1 MPQTQNIIGLVYDF
15 DKTLSPNSM
24 QEDTVLPYLGLDPAK
39 FWAETGRLV
48 AEDSYEAELA
58 WMQLLLKKEEFRN
71 LSNQDLQHMGLK
83 LKYYAGVPQI
93 FKQLEEVL
101 DRPAYREYGVTIEH
115 YIITSGLR
123 EILEGSNLRPY
134 VKSIFGSEIAEDSQG
149 KLGFPKRAISH
160 TQKTQY
166 LFRINKGYLD
176 LQTDVNDHVPRED
189 HRIPFQNML
198 YIGDGPTDVPCFAV
212 MSQQEGHT
220 LAVYDPA
227 DSNSFAKCMQLR
239 KAKRVEEIAEAN
251 YQKGT
256 HLWRLLE
263 YVITEIAEGIVQRRR
278 DSQEASIIAAPGH

>member
-24 QEDTVLPYLGLDPAK
+24 QEDTVLPYLGIEPAQ
-39 FWAETGRLV
+39 FWAETDRKV

-58 WMQLLLKKEEFRN
+58 WMQQLLEVEAFRK
-71 LSNQDLQHMGLK
+71 LSNQDLRNMGLS
-83 LKYYAGVPQI
+83 LKYYPGVPEI
-93 FKQLEEVL
+93 FQQLEAVL
-101 DRPAYREYGVTIEH
+101 DKPAYKEYGVTVEH

-123 EILEGSNLRPY
+123 EIVEGSNLRRY
-134 VKSIFGSEIAEDSQG
+134 VKSIFGSEIAEDAQG

-176 LQTDVNDHVPRED
+176 LQTDVNDHVSRED

-220 LAVYDPA
+220 LAVYDPS
-227 DSNSFAKCMQLR
+227 DTNSFAKCMQLR

-256 HLWRLLE
+256 HLWRLIE
-263 YVITEIAEGIVQRRR
+263 YVITEIADGIVQRRR
-278 DSQEASIIAAPGH
+278 DSQEASIISAPGH

>member
-24 QEDTVLPYLGLDPAK
+24 QEDTVLPYLGIEPAR
-39 FWAETGRLV
+39 FWAETDRKV
-48 AEDSYEAELA
+48 AEDLYEAELA
-58 WMQLLLKKEEFRN
+58 WMQQLLEVEAFRK
-71 LSNQDLQHMGLK
+71 LSNQDLRNMGLS
-83 LKYYAGVPQI
+83 LKYYPGVPEI
-93 FKQLEEVL
+93 FQQLGEVL
-101 DRPAYREYGVTIEH
+101 DRPVYKEHGVTVEH

-123 EILEGSNLRPY
+123 EIIEGSNLRPY
-134 VKSIFGSEIAEDSQG
+134 VKSIFGSEIAEDAQG

-212 MSQQEGHT
+212 MSQQDGHT

-227 DSNSFAKCMQLR
+227 DTNSFAKCMQLR

-263 YVITEIAEGIVQRRR
+263 YVITEIADGIVQRRR

>member
-24 QEDTVLPYLGLDPAK
+24 QEDTVLPYLGIEPAQ
-39 FWAETGRLV
+39 FWAETDRKV

-58 WMQLLLKKEEFRN
+58 WMQQLLEVEAFRK
-71 LSNQDLQHMGLK
+71 LSNQDLRNMGLS
-83 LKYYAGVPQI
+83 LKYYPGVPEI
-93 FKQLEEVL
+93 FQQLEAVL
-101 DRPAYREYGVTIEH
+101 DKPAYKEYGVTVEH

-123 EILEGSNLRPY
+123 EIVEGSNLRRY
-134 VKSIFGSEIAEDSQG
+134 VKSIFGSEIAEDAQG

-220 LAVYDPA
+220 LAVYDPS
-227 DSNSFAKCMQLR
+227 DTNSFAKCMQLR

-256 HLWRLLE
+256 HLWRLIE
-263 YVITEIAEGIVQRRR
+263 YVITEIADSIVQRRR

>member
-24 QEDTVLPYLGLDPAK
+24 QEDTVLPYLGLEPAQ
-39 FWAETGRLV
+39 FWAETDRMV

-58 WMQLLLKKEEFRN
+58 WMRLLLEKDAFRN
-71 LSNQDLQHMGLK
+71 LSNQDLQNMGLS
-83 LKYYAGVPQI
+83 LKYYAGVPEI
-93 FKQLEEVL
+93 FQQLEEVL
-101 DRPAYREYGVTIEH
+101 DRPVYKEYGVTVEH

-134 VKSIFGSEIAEDSQG
+134 VKTIFGSEIAEDSTG

-189 HRIPFQNML
+189 HRIPFQNMV

-227 DSNSFAKCMQLR
+227 DTNSFAKCMQLR

-263 YVITEIAEGIVQRRR
+263 YVITEIADGIVQRRR
-278 DSQEASIIAAPGH
+278 TSQEASVIAAPGH

>member
-24 QEDTVLPYLGLDPAK
+24 QEDTVLPYLDIEPAQ
-39 FWAETGRLV
+39 FWAETDRMV

-58 WMQLLLKKEEFRN
+58 WMQQLLEVEAFRK
-71 LSNQDLQHMGLK
+71 LSNQDLRNMGLS
-83 LKYYAGVPQI
+83 LKYYPGVPEI
-93 FKQLEEVL
+93 FRQLEEVL
-101 DRPAYREYGVTIEH
+101 DRPEYKEYGVTVEH

-123 EILEGSNLRPY
+123 EIVEGSNLRPY
-134 VKSIFGSEIAEDSQG
+134 VKSIFGSEIAEDAQG

-176 LQTDVNDHVPRED
+176 LQTDVNDHVPHED

-227 DSNSFAKCMQLR
+227 DANSFAKCMQLR
-239 KAKRVEEIAEAN
+239 KAQRVEEIAEAN

-256 HLWRLLE
+256 HLWRLIE
-263 YVITEIAEGIVQRRR
+263 YVITEIADGIVQRRR